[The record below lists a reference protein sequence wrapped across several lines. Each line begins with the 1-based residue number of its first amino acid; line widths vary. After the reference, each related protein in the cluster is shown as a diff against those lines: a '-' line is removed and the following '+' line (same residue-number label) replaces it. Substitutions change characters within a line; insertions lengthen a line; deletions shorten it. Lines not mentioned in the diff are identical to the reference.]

1 MRNYS
6 QATELELKRLMD
18 VYDVLSDM
26 RDDMRGLEYMT
37 DALADQARENVIE
50 PETIAL
56 ISPVIHYMGEALEQV
71 LDYVGELSKV
81 TNHIDGE
88 GVEQC

>member
-6 QATELELKRLMD
+6 QATALELKRLMD

-50 PETIAL
+50 PETIAV
-56 ISPVIHYMGEALEQV
+56 IAPVLHYMGEALSQV
-71 LDYVGELSKV
+71 LEYVGELSKV
-81 TNHIDGE
+81 IKHVDGKA
-88 GVEQC
+88 VEQ